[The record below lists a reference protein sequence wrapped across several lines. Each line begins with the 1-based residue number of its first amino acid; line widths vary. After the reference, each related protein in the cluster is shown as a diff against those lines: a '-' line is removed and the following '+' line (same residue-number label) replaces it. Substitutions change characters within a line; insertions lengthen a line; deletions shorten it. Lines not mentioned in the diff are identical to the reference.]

1 MCDTRVSVHELK
13 ARLSEY
19 IGRCMHGGERI
30 IITRRDRPVAE
41 IVPFG
46 AAKGY
51 GKSGLAGVDWSA
63 FADMAAELDAVYE
76 ARSQEADREVSL

>member
-1 MCDTRVSVHELK
+1 MSDIKVSVHELK

-19 IGRCMHGGERI
+19 IGRSMHGDGRI

-46 AAKGY
+46 AAERQ
-51 GKSGLAGVDWSA
+51 GKTGLSGVDWSA

-76 ARSQEADREVSL
+76 ARSREADREVSL